1 MHRRKAAG
9 LLARDPDEYSREIVR
24 KIVLGETMNDVVERP
39 DRIIAVTTSPLPGG
53 SWVSIH
59 EDVTERRR
67 AEKRIEYLKHH
78 DALTGLPN
86 REAFEARLREQ
97 LAKATENR
105 DAFAIVCIDLD
116 RFKDQRRVRPCCRRR
131 AVAEVA
137 RGCSGL
143 PSERSW
149 RGSAA
154 TNSWSSSA
162 DGPQPAGAEAL
173 AERCCGDCRRIEIE
187 GHSCASD

>member
-9 LLARDPDEYSREIVR
+9 LLARDPDEYSHEIVR
-24 KIVLGETMNDVVERP
+24 KIVLGETMSDVVERP

-67 AEKRIEYLKHH
+67 AEKRIEYLEHH

-86 REAFEARLREQ
+86 RESFEARLREQ
-97 LAKATENR
+97 LAKATENK
-105 DAFAIVCIDLD
+105 DAFAILCIDLD
-116 RFKDQRRVRPCCRRR
+116 RFKGVNDVFGHAVRRR
-131 AVAEVA
+131 AAAGDRQAA
-137 RGCSGL
+137 RRT
-143 PSERSW
+143 PSAMRSW

-154 TNSWSSSA
+154 TNS
-162 DGPQPAGAEAL
+162 
-173 AERCCGDCRRIEIE
+173 R
-187 GHSCASD
+187 